1 MSQSLMGKYILNEEG
16 IIMAGNPF
24 ADIYLS
30 QNKFLQDVC
39 SSALKYFN
47 SLKVVQIWKIV
58 FSWNT
63 FLVL

>member
-1 MSQSLMGKYILNEEG
+1 MGKYILNEEG

-47 SLKVVQIWKIV
+47 SLKVVQI
-58 FSWNT
+58 
-63 FLVL
+63 